1 MEREIKRKA
10 REVNRQTR
18 RRLWANQAGGDPDV
32 DAISPVA
39 AAVAKSTP
47 GSGRREDDDVVADV
61 LDGSDD
67 RDGAL
72 ETFEKITAGDVVTPA
87 PVSRREVNT
96 AGWSSREAVRV
107 VSLGSSAQG
116 KPDWKPDEA
125 ATLCW
130 GCGLT
135 FTMFRRKQYVVPR
148 VVARPLYCSD
158 VLWRSLCSHCRQCG
172 NIFCDAC
179 SSGRKVIT
187 QLGST
192 EPQRVCNVCLQV

>member
-18 RRLWANQAGGDPDV
+18 RRLWANQTGGDV
-32 DAISPVA
+32 DIVTVSPIPA
-39 AAVAKSTP
+39 PASIP
-47 GSGRREDDDVVADV
+47 RPGRRDDDVVVADV

-72 ETFEKITAGDVVTPA
+72 ETFEKIGIVGDVTSPA
-87 PVSRREVNT
+87 PASQREVNT

-125 ATLCW
+125 ATICW

-135 FTMFRRKQYVVPR
+135 FTMFRRKQYAVVH
-148 VVARPLYCSD
+148 CS
-158 VLWRSLCSHCRQCG
+158 LPPS
-172 NIFCDAC
+172 
-179 SSGRKVIT
+179 
-187 QLGST
+187 
-192 EPQRVCNVCLQV
+192 